1 MQISIP
7 PHKSTFRVN
16 LTCKSMYILCDVRK
30 IMILIPDL
38 LFLFNVYSHEEE
50 RFNPINSFLEGLFD
64 SNEQVLV
71 PNSPKPELF
80 ESFHFF
86 DDVFLNESRM
96 VSSVCDHEIK
106 DNPKDDMQAC
116 KSLIACK
123 VRKAIYSFF

>member
-1 MQISIP
+1 
-7 PHKSTFRVN
+7 
-16 LTCKSMYILCDVRK
+16 MYILCDVRK
-30 IMILIPDL
+30 IIILIPDL
-38 LFLFNVYSHEEE
+38 LFLFIVSSHEEE
-50 RFNPINSFLEGLFD
+50 RFNHISSFLEGLLD
-64 SNEQVLV
+64 SNEQLLA
-71 PNSPKPELF
+71 PNCPKPELF

-96 VSSVCDHEIK
+96 VSVCDHEIK